1 MTKDCIKG
9 TIRKE
14 VCSRV
19 NKNTKSKELNSAP
32 SEPVRTGIVD
42 RLRCVLRG
50 FWSK

>member
-1 MTKDCIKG
+1 MTKDYIKG

-14 VCSRV
+14 VGSRV
-19 NKNTKSKELNSAP
+19 NKKTQQKKLNSVP